1 MLIEVQCDK
10 FIKNGQIREPIRFHA
25 GLNAVLGDDN
35 GSNSIGKSTFLMILD
50 FVFGGSDYVKKCT
63 DVQENVKAHTIN
75 FAFEFDGEKY
85 YFSRNTTEYNKVI
98 PCDADYKPL
107 EDHAPITVQQY
118 WEFLCEHYGLTAEG
132 ITWRSAVGRFIRVY
146 KRDTLDEERPLRS
159 SKDEKTADA
168 IKNYMR
174 LFDRYA
180 AVEAQIKQAAEAE
193 DEKEAFRK
201 TTQTYNH
208 VRAAKSEKE
217 RAENEERIIVLEQ
230 SERELAENS
239 NQGLLDLDSM
249 TARRLTELT
258 EQLIN
263 YRRQKARVQT
273 QLNAIRRDMTE
284 QKKGFK
290 RTFTDL
296 ERFFPGEE
304 FRTLEDIERFHQKL
318 AKILAD
324 EFAETEKDLATTF
337 VLLNNEIVRIQEQ
350 ITEIKNVPNVSQ
362 AILREFARITTEL
375 NNLREANQNYD
386 ELERLK
392 KVAADYA
399 ETRDAVIH
407 DQLLAI
413 ESAINQAM
421 REISFAILKDATHL
435 PPVLRL
441 EKLGKYTFNTPN
453 DGGTGAQYRGLIT
466 FDLANMEV
474 APVPFVVHDSVLLK
488 NIERPVFSEI
498 MRVYASMEAKR
509 KQVFLAYDTLD
520 SYGDETRSLLE
531 ANAVLELSPG
541 GNELFGWAWNKE
553 NQDETDEKKE
563 RTKNTVQLQP
573 FMETLNRSRH
583 TEAGASENERG
594 QRSFYR

>member
-386 ELERLK
+386 EMERLK

-399 ETRDAVIH
+399 ETRDAVIY

-553 NQDETDEKKE
+553 NQDETDE
-563 RTKNTVQLQP
+563 
-573 FMETLNRSRH
+573 
-583 TEAGASENERG
+583 
-594 QRSFYR
+594 

>member
-10 FIKNGQIREPIRFHA
+10 FVKNGQIREPIRFHA

-63 DVQENVKAHTIN
+63 DVQENVKTHTIN
-75 FAFEFDGEKY
+75 FAFDFDGQKY

-304 FRTLEDIERFHQKL
+304 FRSLEDIERFHQKL

-553 NQDETDEKKE
+553 NQDETDE
-563 RTKNTVQLQP
+563 
-573 FMETLNRSRH
+573 
-583 TEAGASENERG
+583 
-594 QRSFYR
+594 

>member
-63 DVQENVKAHTIN
+63 DVQENVKTHTIN
-75 FAFEFDGEKY
+75 FAFEFDGQKY

-553 NQDETDEKKE
+553 NQDETDE
-563 RTKNTVQLQP
+563 
-573 FMETLNRSRH
+573 
-583 TEAGASENERG
+583 
-594 QRSFYR
+594 

>member
-10 FIKNGQIREPIRFHA
+10 FVKNGQIREPIRFHA

-63 DVQENVKAHTIN
+63 DVQENVKTHTIN
-75 FAFEFDGEKY
+75 FAFDFDGQKY

-498 MRVYASMEAKR
+498 MRVYASMEAKG

-553 NQDETDEKKE
+553 NQDETDE
-563 RTKNTVQLQP
+563 
-573 FMETLNRSRH
+573 
-583 TEAGASENERG
+583 
-594 QRSFYR
+594 

>member
-10 FIKNGQIREPIRFHA
+10 FVKNGQIREPIRFHA

-63 DVQENVKAHTIN
+63 DVQENVKTHTIN
-75 FAFEFDGEKY
+75 FAFEFDGQKY

-98 PCDADYKPL
+98 PCEADYKPL

-159 SKDEKTADA
+159 SKDEKTADT

-217 RAENEERIIVLEQ
+217 RAENEERIIILEQ

-413 ESAINQAM
+413 ESAVNQAM

-498 MRVYASMEAKR
+498 MRVYAAMEAKG

-553 NQDETDEKKE
+553 NQDETDE
-563 RTKNTVQLQP
+563 
-573 FMETLNRSRH
+573 
-583 TEAGASENERG
+583 
-594 QRSFYR
+594 

>member
-10 FIKNGQIREPIRFHA
+10 FVKNGQIREPIRFHA

-63 DVQENVKAHTIN
+63 DVQENVKTHTIN
-75 FAFEFDGEKY
+75 FAFDFDGQKY

-304 FRTLEDIERFHQKL
+304 FRSLEDIERFHQKL

-498 MRVYASMEAKR
+498 MRVYASMEAKG

-553 NQDETDEKKE
+553 NQDETDE
-563 RTKNTVQLQP
+563 
-573 FMETLNRSRH
+573 
-583 TEAGASENERG
+583 
-594 QRSFYR
+594 

>member
-10 FIKNGQIREPIRFHA
+10 FVKNGQIREPIRFHA

-498 MRVYASMEAKR
+498 MRVYAAMEAKG

-553 NQDETDEKKE
+553 NQDETDE
-563 RTKNTVQLQP
+563 
-573 FMETLNRSRH
+573 
-583 TEAGASENERG
+583 
-594 QRSFYR
+594 

>member
-50 FVFGGSDYVKKCT
+50 FVFGGSDYVKRCT
-63 DVQENVKAHTIN
+63 DVQENVKEHTIN
-75 FAFEFDGEKY
+75 FTFEFDGQQY
-85 YFSRNTTEYNKVI
+85 YFCRNTTEYNKVTQ
-98 PCDADYKPL
+98 CDADYKPL
-107 EDHAPITVQQY
+107 EDRTPLTIQQY
-118 WEFLCEHYGLTAEG
+118 CEFLCEYYGLMADG
-132 ITWRSAVGRFIRVY
+132 ITWRSAISRFIRVY

-159 SKDEKTADA
+159 AKDEKAADA

-174 LFDRYA
+174 LFDKYS
-180 AVEAQIKQAAEAE
+180 AVEVQIKQAADAE

-208 VRAAKSEKE
+208 VRAAKSQKE
-217 RAENEERIIVLEQ
+217 RAANEDRIIVLEQ
-230 SERELAENS
+230 SERELADNS

-249 TARRLTELT
+249 TARRVTELT
-258 EQLIN
+258 ELLIN

-273 QLNAIRRDMTE
+273 QLNAVRRDMIE

-290 RTFTDL
+290 RTFNDL
-296 ERFFPGEE
+296 ERFFPDEE

-337 VLLNNEIVRIQEQ
+337 ILLNNEIVRIQDQ

-362 AILREFARITTEL
+362 AILKEFARITTEL
-375 NNLREANQNYD
+375 NNLREANQNFD

-392 KVAADYA
+392 KIAIDYA

-407 DQLLAI
+407 DQLIAI
-413 ESAINQAM
+413 ESTVNRAM
-421 REISFAILKDATHL
+421 REISFDILKDATHL
-435 PPVLRL
+435 PPILRL
-441 EKLGKYTFNTPN
+441 EKLNKYIFNTPN

-466 FDLANMEV
+466 FDLANMNV

-498 MRVYASMEAKR
+498 MQVYAAMKDKG
-509 KQVFLAYDTLD
+509 KQVFMAYDTLD
-520 SYGDETRSLLE
+520 SYGERTRKLLKV
-531 ANAVLELSPG
+531 NAVLELSPG

-553 NQDETDEKKE
+553 NQDETGEQK
-563 RTKNTVQLQP
+563 
-573 FMETLNRSRH
+573 
-583 TEAGASENERG
+583 
-594 QRSFYR
+594 